1 MNGLKEYQR
10 RRLDLADVIRAA
22 LHIARAYGDDER
34 EQEARQLLERL
45 SADRFRLAVAGQFSR
60 GKSTLMNALLGAAY
74 LPMGALPMTSVVTT
88 VRYGSRTRAMVRRR
102 GSAPARSPVSRRK
115 RRPAPARPR
124 CASAM
129 SPWCS
134 MPAPLPGAAR
144 QWSARSPVHSGAPRK
159 T

>member
-34 EQEARQLLERL
+34 EQEARQLLARL

-88 VRYGSRTRAMVRRR
+88 SGMAAEP
-102 GSAPARSPVSRRK
+102 GPWSAAVALPLPL
-115 RRPAPARPR
+115 RRP
-124 CASAM
+124 
-129 SPWCS
+129 
-134 MPAPLPGAAR
+134 
-144 QWSARSPVHSGAPRK
+144 
-159 T
+159 